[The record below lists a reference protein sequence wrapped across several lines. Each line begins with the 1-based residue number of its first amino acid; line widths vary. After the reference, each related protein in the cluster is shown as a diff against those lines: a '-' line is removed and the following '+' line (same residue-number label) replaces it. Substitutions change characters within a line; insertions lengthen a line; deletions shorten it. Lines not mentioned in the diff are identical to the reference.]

1 MEPITQEFLNELI
14 ATQEKLKSM
23 YDKLDTFVCQNIE
36 SIDIKGQIT
45 NVSIENDTLHITS
58 FGFDLRDECDK
69 EYFYSCPLQKLLTT
83 DSKEN

>member
-1 MEPITQEFLNELI
+1 MEQITQEFLNELI

-45 NVSIENDTLHITS
+45 NVSQHHGRLIFFS
-58 FGFDLRDECDK
+58 FSL
-69 EYFYSCPLQKLLTT
+69 
-83 DSKEN
+83 